1 MPLGSSEL
9 QTNKTQVPP
18 RSPTFRRSSVAVAP
32 RLMIHVVRY
41 CGEEDAST
49 TAAIRQATE
58 VLDRYLVSIDEPVG
72 RELIVVYRNRL
83 PGAVTLEVGYPVDQS
98 VADQATGEIAAG
110 PAPSGPMISTTTG
123 LGFASV
129 LAAERRL
136 SGPLAKANRSRS
148 FTWQSFKASDFR
160 PWRGHPSS
168 PLFAPLRRD
177 TTLVASLGAKQPLE
191 PAMMVLTSTTETPS
205 IQTQ

>member
-1 MPLGSSEL
+1 
-9 QTNKTQVPP
+9 
-18 RSPTFRRSSVAVAP
+18 
-32 RLMIHVVRY
+32 MIYVVRY
-41 CGEEDAST
+41 CGEGDAST
-49 TAAIRQATE
+49 TAALRQAIE

-72 RELIVVYRNRL
+72 RELIVIYRNRL

-98 VADQATGEIAAG
+98 VAEQATGEIAAR
-110 PAPSGPMISTTTG
+110 PAPSGPMVATTTG

-136 SGPLAKANRSRS
+136 TGPLVKANRNRT
-148 FTWQSFKASDFR
+148 FTWQGFKGSDFR

-177 TTLVASLGAKQPLE
+177 TALVASQSAKQPLE
-191 PAMMVLTSTTETPS
+191 PAMVVLTSTIEAPS

>member
-9 QTNKTQVPP
+9 QADSVRVPVSLTTP
-18 RSPTFRRSSVAVAP
+18 HRSHVTVAP
-32 RLMIHVVRY
+32 RPMIYVVRY

-49 TAAIRQATE
+49 TAAIRQAIE
-58 VLDRYLVSIDEPVG
+58 VLDRYLVSIDEAVG
-72 RELIVVYRNRL
+72 RELIVIYRNRL

-98 VADQATGEIAAG
+98 VAEQASGEIAAR
-110 PAPSGPMISTTTG
+110 PAPSGPMVSTTAG
-123 LGFASV
+123 PGFASV

-136 SGPLAKANRSRS
+136 TGPLAKASRNRS
-148 FTWQSFKASDFR
+148 FTWQNFKGSDFR

-168 PLFAPLRRD
+168 PLFAPLRKD
-177 TTLVASLGAKQPLE
+177 TARVASQGAKQPLA
-191 PAMMVLTSTTETPS
+191 PAMGVLTSATEAPS